1 MGGLVGLNGER
12 KRLRDEREDAG
23 LAEKVEEL
31 GRKGLPAREC
41 SIRPVSLLKT

>member
-12 KRLRDEREDAG
+12 KGMRDGREDAR

-31 GRKGLPAREC
+31 GRRAYQRGNAAFVLCRY
-41 SIRPVSLLKT
+41 